1 MQDFHDLSGPPDKDI
16 YVAVGRVKTCHSHL
30 PTKTVDTH
38 THIARMLSHYDPVVF
53 IKIEHSVFD
62 CKVRN
67 RNRPVKVGSFRTDTH
82 NPTGMTCV
90 SSQSVVKA
98 SEGVAGIERYSLLFS
113 RRDMSRPAFPL
124 LIARML
130 MAGLCGWVMTLT
142 GDVVTFWMLAGAAV
156 MILLGLVTRVAVVVS
171 VVTSVYILFGAV
183 DTTLMPH
190 VMTAIAVAVPLA
202 GFLFVTGAGRWSLDR
217 LFLKKS
223 S

>member
-1 MQDFHDLSGPPDKDI
+1 MYQAHVISVNPG
-16 YVAVGRVKTCHSHL
+16 VKTL
-30 PTKTVDTH
+30 GE
-38 THIARMLSHYDPVVF
+38 M
-53 IKIEHSVFD
+53 
-62 CKVRN
+62 
-67 RNRPVKVGSFRTDTH
+67 H

-156 MILLGLVTRVAVVVS
+156 MILLGLFTRVAVVVS

-190 VMTAIAVAVPLA
+190 VMTAIAIAVPLA